1 MCVYLRT
8 IFQVPSII
16 LTSFRQRVILPS
28 PPLPP
33 TSKRIPKEP
42 TQIRVKSKKLSISIS
57 KNNGSRDCLS
67 YILNGITSCQMP
79 RKSWRVYFYQNL
91 ENLEAEHVVEIQ
103 EYRQNNIEN
112 TALEN

>member
-1 MCVYLRT
+1 
-8 IFQVPSII
+8 
-16 LTSFRQRVILPS
+16 
-28 PPLPP
+28 
-33 TSKRIPKEP
+33 
-42 TQIRVKSKKLSISIS
+42 
-57 KNNGSRDCLS
+57 
-67 YILNGITSCQMP
+67 MP